1 MGTVSW
7 VLVWSNELQ
16 RTGMRAGL
24 NGFCHRNTGR
34 KRKRESREHGAFFPL
49 YVLELSGYV
58 IVLTVFQYLRQT
70 GDNVSHDVHR
80 CHWHQLHQFSCQL
93 LQVRIRTE
101 VNQNVIV
108 EVEES
113 KRIRTITQ
121 GERTSDGGK
130 KHDWGDWVHCK
141 TQHNLSSEKMTTLL
155 STTLSSHLSWVII
168 RRGMLSPPSLT
179 LWTTEGGYIC

>member
-24 NGFCHRNTGR
+24 NGSVTGTQAE
-34 KRKRESREHGAFFPL
+34 REKEPWTLSFFFL

-113 KRIRTITQ
+113 KRIRIITQ
-121 GERTSDGGK
+121 GERTGDGGK

-179 LWTTEGGYIC
+179 L